1 MTSMIL
7 AIAIFAIALVFI
19 ITEKVDKAIVTISGA
34 LLLIILG
41 ILEPEQAFHS
51 IDFETIILLMGMM
64 MIMDISRR
72 SQIFNWLSTK
82 LAETTKGN
90 PLLIFLIF
98 LLVTAF
104 FSAFLDN
111 VTTIIIIVPI
121 TIALTKGMGIDPKP
135 YIIGEIMLS
144 NIGGA
149 LTLVGDPPNILIGS
163 AAKLSFNEFIV
174 NLWMPVLISTLAVL
188 GILTVIFWKKIKP
201 IKKDLKKLF
210 LANILIKKIKLEF
223 YGKPLKKRF
232 ITTTLLILGLTV
244 LGFILQKQIGLSVGI
259 IALAGAMILLLA
271 TTKNVT
277 LHETLLKVEW
287 PTLLFFAGLFIMA
300 AGLEETGFLE
310 LISDTIMNTTQN
322 FTYKLLIILWTA
334 GIVSM
339 FLDNIPFVA
348 VMIPVILDMQTK
360 MPPEQAVLLW
370 WALSLGAC
378 LGGNGTI
385 IGASANVVGTS
396 IAEKENVHISFL
408 SYMRTAFP
416 LTIVTLIFSSIYII
430 YRANS

>member
-1 MTSMIL
+1 MIIS
-7 AIAIFAIALVFI
+7 IAIFLIALVFI
-19 ITEKVDKAIVTISGA
+19 ITERLDKAIVTVSGA
-34 LLLIILG
+34 LLLVILG

-64 MIMDISRR
+64 MIMDISRK

-82 LAETTKGN
+82 LAELTKGN
-90 PLLIFLIF
+90 PFLIFLIF

-111 VTTIIIIVPI
+111 VTTIIIVVPI
-121 TIALTKGMGIDPKP
+121 TIALTKGMSIDPKP

-174 NLWMPVLISTLAVL
+174 NLWMPILASIVAVI
-188 GILTVIFWKKIKP
+188 GILTIISWGKIKP
-201 IKKDLKKLF
+201 IKKDFKKL
-210 LANILIKKIKLEF
+210 LLSHILLKKIKFEF
-223 YGKPLKKRF
+223 YGKPLKRSF
-232 ITTTLLILGLTV
+232 IIKTLLILGLTV
-244 LGFILQKQIGLSVGI
+244 LGFILQKQLGLSVGI
-259 IALAGAMILLLA
+259 IALAGAMILLMA

-277 LHETLLKVEW
+277 LHETITKIEW
-287 PTLLFFAGLFIMA
+287 PTLLFFMGLFIMA
-300 AGLEETGFLE
+300 TALEETGFLE
-310 LISDTIMNTTQN
+310 LVSSVITSATDD
-322 FTYKLLIILWTA
+322 FTYMLLIILWSA
-334 GIVSM
+334 GIISM

-348 VMIPVILDMQTK
+348 VMIPVITDMQIN
-360 MPPEQAVLLW
+360 MPPEKAVLLW
-370 WALSLGAC
+370 WALALGAC

-396 IAEKENVHISFL
+396 LAEKENIHISFL
-408 SYMRTAFP
+408 GYMKTAFP
-416 LTIVTLIFSSIYII
+416 LTLITLVFSSIYII
-430 YRANS
+430 YRSNV